1 MITLST
7 QLPLSW
13 INNLLSLL
21 CATRNEIYQLLV
33 QVEYFSLPLDRRRGW
48 SLHFLPL
55 STWIVSCVA
64 LRQFSNEPVI
74 FRFRLRLWDWSVEK
88 SISSRESQQWIS
100 NCFSE
105 IFANNMKRH
114 REQIKWNEMK
124 WNEMAKTK
132 ERPVAKKVEKEKRCR
147 QNHVKIP

>member
-13 INNLLSLL
+13 ISNLLRLL
-21 CATRNEIYQLLV
+21 SAARNEIYQLLV

-124 WNEMAKTK
+124 WPKLKRDQLPKKLKKRKGAAKIT
-132 ERPVAKKVEKEKRCR
+132 
-147 QNHVKIP
+147 